1 MQDTVIMKKDIRPQF
16 HFTPKKGWINDP
28 NGLCYANGV
37 YHMFY
42 QHYPDDTKWG
52 PMHWGH
58 ATSRDL
64 LSWEHQEIALYP
76 TEDEYCFS
84 GSAIIDDEG
93 VMRLFYTSHNPKTG
107 EQTQSM
113 AYSSDYI
120 HFEKYDGNPIIENSK
135 DSSCFKKDFRDP
147 KVIKNKVKGGY
158 TMVLAAGENIEFY
171 SSSDFINW
179 TYSGSFAPGKLG
191 FGGICECPD
200 LISFPEKDVL
210 TMSIIVNPG
219 QEDEY
224 HVMQY
229 FVGHFDGDT
238 FVNEQPFQPDQ
249 LLDFGDDN
257 YAMVSFSGTDEVILM
272 GWGENWASARAN
284 TNTEYFG
291 KMTLARKASL
301 LKVGNRYLI
310 SQKPI
315 VFDEKV
321 VRLEAEGKVLIT
333 VEDEGYVEIF
343 AENGTKSLSWTSR
356 K

>member
-58 ATSRDL
+58 ATSKDL

-120 HFEKYDGNPIIENSK
+120 HFEKYNGNPIIENSK

-147 KVIKNKVKGGY
+147 KVIKKTAERKKMTRG
-158 TMVLAAGENIEFY
+158 MVYLPLNPRIIFL
-171 SSSDFINW
+171 
-179 TYSGSFAPGKLG
+179 GSF
-191 FGGICECPD
+191 
-200 LISFPEKDVL
+200 
-210 TMSIIVNPG
+210 
-219 QEDEY
+219 
-224 HVMQY
+224 
-229 FVGHFDGDT
+229 
-238 FVNEQPFQPDQ
+238 
-249 LLDFGDDN
+249 LLRKNRAFR
-257 YAMVSFSGTDEVILM
+257 SSG
-272 GWGENWASARAN
+272 
-284 TNTEYFG
+284 
-291 KMTLARKASL
+291 
-301 LKVGNRYLI
+301 
-310 SQKPI
+310 
-315 VFDEKV
+315 
-321 VRLEAEGKVLIT
+321 
-333 VEDEGYVEIF
+333 
-343 AENGTKSLSWTSR
+343 
-356 K
+356 